1 MPNHN
6 ALNWS
11 ICRLQA
17 YFFLL
22 VGWTSINLAP
32 RTIFHDKV
40 VHVVV
45 LSFDIED
52 SNEVVIV
59 IARLLEWELSVL
71 GLSDRL
77 VWVGQSFLQT
87 RSQVVNILHCLNY
100 FITYRFY

>member
-1 MPNHN
+1 M
-6 ALNWS
+6 
-11 ICRLQA
+11 C
-17 YFFLL
+17 
-22 VGWTSINLAP
+22 VNLAP

-40 VHVVV
+40 VHEVV
-45 LSFDIED
+45 LCFDIED
-52 SNEVVIV
+52 SNEVVSV

-87 RSQVVNILHCLNY
+87 RSQVVNIFHCLNY